1 MLYTKAYPLFSAH
14 FLHFMFNTYKFFY
27 IVSLFIAK
35 NHKLK
40 KSKTR
45 YYVYKKNT
53 KNTAFKTKTKFF
65 SVIISFIFLF
75 ILFYFNI
82 KMPRISKDFFC
93 FL

>member
-45 YYVYKKNT
+45 YYVYKK
-53 KNTAFKTKTKFF
+53 KH
-65 SVIISFIFLF
+65 
-75 ILFYFNI
+75 
-82 KMPRISKDFFC
+82 
-93 FL
+93 